1 MILRNTD
8 KICEGIG
15 EYLLS
20 FMAFVD
26 RSISKK
32 KKCTKIKP
40 WHNNL
45 FGLFHQDADKAGV
58 VGGVGRKLM
67 ARSSLCDKNGTRVT
81 STLDTSNVVGDDDED
96 EVYSS
101 SDDDE
106 DEGDYDR

>member
-1 MILRNTD
+1 
-8 KICEGIG
+8 
-15 EYLLS
+15 
-20 FMAFVD
+20 
-26 RSISKK
+26 
-32 KKCTKIKP
+32 
-40 WHNNL
+40 
-45 FGLFHQDADKAGV
+45 
-58 VGGVGRKLM
+58 M